1 MIVPEHLIAPHGGR
15 LVELISTP
23 ERRRELLGRAARW
36 PSWDLSARQLCD
48 LELMLGG
55 GFSPLRG
62 FLGRTDYESVCARMR
77 LADGTLWPIPVTLD
91 VPDAVGCR
99 LGPGAKLVLRDPE
112 GVPLAVLHVDDAWR
126 PDREAEAQQ
135 VLGTFDEV
143 HPGVAHL
150 RRRTGSWYVGGV
162 VEGLGRPRHYDFRDL
177 RHTPA
182 ELRAELARRGW
193 DRVVAF
199 QTRNPMHRA
208 HLELLVRA
216 ARATDA
222 SLLVHPVV
230 GHTRPGDIDHYTRV
244 RCYRAVMPSL
254 PAGRTMLSLLPLAM
268 RMAGPR
274 EAVWHAII
282 RKNHGADH
290 FIVGRDHAG
299 PGLDRTGRP
308 FYDPYQAQ
316 DLLGR
321 HQAELGIR
329 ILPFRQMVYVVDAD
343 AYLPEDE
350 VPYGARTRVISG
362 TRLRRQLDQGRP
374 LPAWFTPA
382 AVARELRRSRPS
394 RAEQGVTIFLTGLPS
409 AGKSTIAN
417 VLQVRILEGGGRGV
431 TLLDGDLV
439 RKHLSAGLGFSKEDR
454 EQNVHRI
461 GFVAAQVTKH
471 RGVAICAQIAPYD
484 APRKAVRAMVEAY
497 GGFLLVHVATPV
509 EVCEARDR
517 KGLYARARAGMMP
530 AFHRRLGPLRA
541 ARRRRHRR
549 RHHALYLRGGGRVDP
564 RAPPERGVSSRRRQ
578 PGALTAGDETM
589 RRLSWCPDLDPAASL
604 SQVRGPLH
612 PLTATD
618 HRIGGSGLNRSWQSL
633 SGRWT

>member
-1 MIVPEHLIAPHGGR
+1 
-15 LVELISTP
+15 
-23 ERRRELLGRAARW
+23 
-36 PSWDLSARQLCD
+36 
-48 LELMLGG
+48 
-55 GFSPLRG
+55 
-62 FLGRTDYESVCARMR
+62 MR

-91 VPDAVGCR
+91 VLDAVGCR
-99 LGPGAKLVLRDPE
+99 LGPAPSSCSGILE

-126 PDREAEAQQ
+126 PDRGRSTAGARY
-135 VLGTFDEV
+135 LGRG
-143 HPGVAHL
+143 PS
-150 RRRTGSWYVGGV
+150 RRRPPSAAGSWYVGGV

-230 GHTRPGDIDHYTRV
+230 GNTRPGDIDHYTRV

-254 PAGRTMLSLLPLAM
+254 PAGRAMLSSALAM

-299 PGLDRTGRP
+299 PGMDRTGRP

-329 ILPFRQMVYVVDAD
+329 SCRSGRWSMWWTPTPTCR
-343 AYLPEDE
+343 
-350 VPYGARTRVISG
+350 RTRFPAGSRRASSRAPAAAPARSG
-362 TRLRRQLDQGRP
+362 PSAPRLVHAGRGRP
-374 LPAWFTPA
+374 RAASQPSLPGRAGCDHLPH
-382 AVARELRRSRPS
+382 RP
-394 RAEQGVTIFLTGLPS
+394 PS

-417 VLQVRILEGGGRGV
+417 VLQVRILEGGVG
-431 TLLDGDLV
+431 
-439 RKHLSAGLGFSKEDR
+439 E
-454 EQNVHRI
+454 
-461 GFVAAQVTKH
+461 
-471 RGVAICAQIAPYD
+471 
-484 APRKAVRAMVEAY
+484 
-497 GGFLLVHVATPV
+497 
-509 EVCEARDR
+509 
-517 KGLYARARAGMMP
+517 
-530 AFHRRLGPLRA
+530 
-541 ARRRRHRR
+541 
-549 RHHALYLRGGGRVDP
+549 
-564 RAPPERGVSSRRRQ
+564 
-578 PGALTAGDETM
+578 
-589 RRLSWCPDLDPAASL
+589 
-604 SQVRGPLH
+604 
-612 PLTATD
+612 
-618 HRIGGSGLNRSWQSL
+618 
-633 SGRWT
+633 

>member
-1 MIVPEHLIAPHGGR
+1 
-15 LVELISTP
+15 
-23 ERRRELLGRAARW
+23 
-36 PSWDLSARQLCD
+36 
-48 LELMLGG
+48 
-55 GFSPLRG
+55 
-62 FLGRTDYESVCARMR
+62 MR

-99 LGPGAKLVLRDPE
+99 LGPGAKLVLRVRKAFRSPSSMSTTPGDQT
-112 GVPLAVLHVDDAWR
+112 GR
-126 PDREAEAQQ
+126 PKHSRCS
-135 VLGTFDEV
+135 VLGRGP
-143 HPGVAHL
+143 PGVAH
-150 RRRTGSWYVGGV
+150 RRRTGSWYVGGG
-162 VEGLGRPRHYDFRDL
+162 VEGLGRPRHYDSGTCGTR
-177 RHTPA
+177 RPSW
-182 ELRAELARRGW
+182 AELARRGW
-193 DRVVAF
+193 DRGVAF

-216 ARATDA
+216 ARATNA

-329 ILPFRQMVYVVDAD
+329 ILPFRQMVYVMDAD

-382 AVARELRRSRPS
+382 AVARELRRSPPS

-517 KGLYARARAGMMP
+517 KGLYAR
-530 AFHRRLGPLRA
+530 
-541 ARRRRHRR
+541 
-549 RHHALYLRGGGRVDP
+549 
-564 RAPPERGVSSRRRQ
+564 
-578 PGALTAGDETM
+578 
-589 RRLSWCPDLDPAASL
+589 
-604 SQVRGPLH
+604 RGP
-612 PLTATD
+612 A
-618 HRIGGSGLNRSWQSL
+618 
-633 SGRWT
+633 

>member
-1 MIVPEHLIAPHGGR
+1 MIMPDHLIAPHGGR

-48 LELMLGG
+48 LELLLGG

-135 VLGTFDEV
+135 VLGTSDEV

-299 PGLDRTGRP
+299 PGMDRTGRP

-350 VPYGARTRVISG
+350 VPSGARTRVISG

-530 AFHRRLGPLRA
+530 AFTGVSDPYEPPADADIVVDTTRCTSEGAAESILERLRSEG
-541 ARRRRHRR
+541 
-549 RHHALYLRGGGRVDP
+549 YLREGDN
-564 RAPPERGVSSRRRQ
+564 RA
-578 PGALTAGDETM
+578 
-589 RRLSWCPDLDPAASL
+589 
-604 SQVRGPLH
+604 H
-612 PLTATD
+612 
-618 HRIGGSGLNRSWQSL
+618 
-633 SGRWT
+633 